1 MTQALKPGDRGQAV
15 TQLQRQLNAQGMS
28 LYVDG
33 DYGAVTAAAVR
44 SFQQQRGL
52 VIDGVA
58 GEKTLLALQGLTDS
72 RHLTQRDLQRAADR
86 LGVELAAIMA
96 VNAVESRGHGFL
108 DNGKPVILFERHVMY
123 RRLAAADD
131 LAEMVTGGFREA
143 DQLAE
148 KHPGIVNP
156 RPGGYAGG
164 TAEHQRLALARQ
176 INATVA
182 IESASWG
189 LFQLMGFHWQ
199 LIGYESAQAFAQ
211 AMATSEG
218 AQLDAFVRFIEADPV
233 LHKALKARRWADFA
247 KRYNGPEYKKNLYDT
262 KLQRAYEDFKTEL
275 AA

>member
-1 MTQALKPGDRGQAV
+1 MTQTLKPGDRGQAV

-123 RRLAAADD
+123 RRLKD
-131 LAEMVTGGFREA
+131 LASSGDDPSLNLGL
-143 DQLAE
+143 LAVLAQTS
-148 KHPGIVNP
+148 PAIVNP

-176 INATVA
+176 INDTVA

-199 LIGYESAQAFAQ
+199 LLGYESAQAFAQ

>member
-1 MTQALKPGDRGQAV
+1 MTQTLKPGDRGQAV

-86 LGVELAAIMA
+86 LGVDLAAIMA

-108 DNGKPVILFERHVMY
+108 NNGKPVILFERHVMF
-123 RRLAAADD
+123 RRLQD
-131 LAEMVTGGFREA
+131 LASSGDDPSLNLGL
-143 DQLAE
+143 LAAYA
-148 KHPGIVNP
+148 HTSPAIVNP

-176 INATVA
+176 INDTVA

-199 LIGYESAQAFAQ
+199 LLGYESAQAFAQ
-211 AMATSEG
+211 AMVTSEG
-218 AQLDAFVRFIEADPV
+218 AQLDAFIRFIEVDPM

>member
-1 MTQALKPGDRGQAV
+1 MTQTLKPGDRGQAV

-86 LGVELAAIMA
+86 LGVQLAAIMA
-96 VNAVESRGHGFL
+96 VNAVESRGYGFL

-123 RRLAAADD
+123 RRLKD
-131 LAEMVTGGFREA
+131 LANSGDDPSLNLGLFA
-143 DQLAE
+143 ALAQTS
-148 KHPGIVNP
+148 PSIVNP

-176 INATVA
+176 INDTVA

>member
-1 MTQALKPGDRGQAV
+1 MTQTLKPGDRGQAV

-58 GEKTLLALQGLTDS
+58 GEKTLLALQGLTDC

-123 RRLAAADD
+123 RRLKD
-131 LAEMVTGGFREA
+131 LASSGDDPSLNLGL
-143 DQLAE
+143 LAALAQTS
-148 KHPGIVNP
+148 PAIVNP

-176 INATVA
+176 INDTVA

-199 LIGYESAQAFAQ
+199 LLGYESAQAFAQ